1 MPCVGHERGGVQLLR
16 VVPSVPEHD
25 LLRDYRHDR
34 RRKRYRRRHGELLVV
49 TGGYLLHAVE
59 TDAEASRQQYH
70 AEYHR
75 RDAFEP
81 VVPVGVI
88 LIRRFFRDAHA
99 YVGHERCEHVRQ
111 GMHGVGHHGS
121 GVPRD
126 TGVQL
131 EYDKCDI
138 ARNADGGQAVD
149 DFGFVH

>member
-1 MPCVGHERGGVQLLR
+1 MSGSYLR
-16 VVPSVPEHD
+16 
-25 LLRDYRHDR
+25 
-34 RRKRYRRRHGELLVV
+34 
-49 TGGYLLHAVE
+49 HAVE
-59 TDAEASRQQYH
+59 TDAEAGRQQYH

-88 LIRRFFRDAHA
+88 LIRRFLRDAYA
-99 YVGHERCEHVRQ
+99 YVGHKRRKHVRQ
-111 GMHGVGHHGS
+111 GMYGVGHHGS

-131 EYDKCDI
+131 EYDKRDI
-138 ARNADGGQAVD
+138 ARDADGGQAVY